1 MVEVGRKRG
10 AIGALGGVA
19 AVAAAGILTLT
30 LSLPQRAAAQEPSP
44 MVNPAEHE
52 PPIEGKPAPAY
63 TAPLDVVADFHIES
77 TVLGFDQG
85 IGPAV
90 GRDVTYNGKLYQVA
104 DVFTADGKPCFS
116 GGSRFTIAP
125 AGGRLVIGLKMADP
139 AVVSVASL
147 Q

>member
-10 AIGALGGVA
+10 AIGALCGIA
-19 AVAAAGILTLT
+19 AVAAAGMFA
-30 LSLPQRAAAQEPSP
+30 LSLPHRAAAQEPSP
-44 MVNPAEHE
+44 VVNPTEHE

-63 TAPLDVVADFHIES
+63 TSPLDITADFHVES

-90 GRDVTYNGKLYQVA
+90 GRELTYNGKLYQVA

-125 AGGRLVIGLKMADP
+125 AGGRLVIGLKMSDP

-147 Q
+147 K